1 MKLKIILCAVLYMC
15 PLSGCSGQGRKRETG
30 ERGKY
35 QRSGADNETA
45 PTAAVEEKHSHR
57 KRLSRSTVRLFLI
70 RIL

>member
-15 PLSGCSGQGRKRETG
+15 LLSGCSGQQQGRKRETG

-45 PTAAVEEKHSHR
+45 PTAAVEEKHSSPE
-57 KRLSRSTVRLFLI
+57 KAIEEYCKTFF
-70 RIL
+70 